1 MSYPIAFPL
10 GDKILKLLC
19 VNFTVKFFYIKI
31 STLINEIRVDFQKQT
46 VDKVGINYLSTTQ
59 RLFISIGDE
68 LIANSAKL
76 MCYPLL
82 R

>member
-19 VNFTVKFFYIKI
+19 VNFTVKFFGIKI
-31 STLINEIRVDFQKQT
+31 STLIKEIRVDFQKQT
-46 VDKVGINYLSTTQ
+46 VDKVGINYLSTPQ

>member
-10 GDKILKLLC
+10 GDKILKVLC
-19 VNFTVKFFYIKI
+19 VNFTVKFFDKKI
-31 STLINEIRVDFQKQT
+31 STLIKKIRVDFQKQT

>member
-1 MSYPIAFPL
+1 MSYPKAFPM

-19 VNFTVKFFYIKI
+19 VNFTVKFFNIKI
-31 STLINEIRVDFQKQT
+31 STLIKEIMVSFQKKT
-46 VDKVGINYLSTTQ
+46 VDKVGINYLSTPQ
-59 RLFISIGDE
+59 RLFISLGDE